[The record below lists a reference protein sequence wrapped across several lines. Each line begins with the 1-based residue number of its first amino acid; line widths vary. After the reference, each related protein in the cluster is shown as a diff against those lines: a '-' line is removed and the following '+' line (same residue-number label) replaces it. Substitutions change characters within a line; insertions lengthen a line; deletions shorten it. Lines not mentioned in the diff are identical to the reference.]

1 MRKSNIAPVTEA
13 CRAHL
18 EVIAYNTYLQLDEI
32 LQQTQAP
39 FDADDRA
46 TLFAQLVAK
55 QAEAEGCLTPPP
67 VRRKQVR
74 FKSRR

>member
-55 QAEAEGCLTPPP
+55 QAEADGCFAPLTA
-67 VRRKQVR
+67 K
-74 FKSRR
+74 KK

>member
-1 MRKSNIAPVTEA
+1 MKRSITRPTHEA

-55 QAEAEGCLTPPP
+55 QAEADGCFAPLTM
-67 VRRKQVR
+67 K
-74 FKSRR
+74 KK